1 MPKAPGQENLSVA
14 NILVEPGAV
23 NGLYLMGGENNGSCQ
38 HHKAMSD
45 SSFNGIV
52 ATSTLTSHDVSRI
65 LKQKTESTTKL
76 VLYHKCALVSS
87 FLLNGK
93 KGGRGVYWLKTQVAL
108 RFFLDTQIL
117 ASGGFPTSDSNVHL
131 LSYFLVER
139 SETTSV

>member
-1 MPKAPGQENLSVA
+1 MPKAPSQENSSVA

-45 SSFNGIV
+45 SSFNGIL

-65 LKQKTESTTKL
+65 LKRKTESTTKL

-87 FLLNGK
+87 FLLNEK
-93 KGGRGVYWLKTQVAL
+93 RGRGVYWLKTQATL
-108 RFFLDTQIL
+108 HFFQKQRFWCLVVVQRLTQMFIYCHT
-117 ASGGFPTSDSNVHL
+117 F
-131 LSYFLVER
+131 
-139 SETTSV
+139 